1 MDIQPKGK
9 NKSLAS
15 KYIRANIGGRMMFF
29 GDKIPEGGNDYHIAR
44 DIMEH
49 RDGEIF
55 PVTGPEE
62 TIKILESL

>member
-1 MDIQPKGK
+1 
-9 NKSLAS
+9 
-15 KYIRANIGGRMMFF
+15 MMFF